1 MARRHLG
8 FEVDEWRA
16 MPEWKTRLY
25 TEGLV
30 AEFSPQ
36 DPDVEMVEPEA
47 VGIVWG

>member
-1 MARRHLG
+1 MARRHLY

-16 MPEWKTRLY
+16 MPWWKTRLY

-30 AEFSPQ
+30 EEFTPRE
-36 DPDVEMVEPEA
+36 PDVEEVSQQE

>member
-16 MPEWKTRLY
+16 MPWWKTRLY

-30 AEFSPQ
+30 EEFTPR
-36 DPDVEMVEPEA
+36 DPDVETVDPEEI
-47 VGIVWG
+47 GIVWG